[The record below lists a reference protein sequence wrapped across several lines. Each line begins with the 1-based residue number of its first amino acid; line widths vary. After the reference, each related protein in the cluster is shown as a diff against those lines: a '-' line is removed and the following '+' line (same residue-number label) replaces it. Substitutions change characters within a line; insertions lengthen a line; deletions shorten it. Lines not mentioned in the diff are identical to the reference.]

1 MLQQIFNEVTP
12 VLATVISAIL
22 IVIIKKVGDAAVD
35 YISEKKKYVIANTT
49 QQERDNLISIGKC
62 VWNIVEEHF
71 RLSDTVTEFAETKID
86 MFNRLLLKK
95 VPGLTQAQID
105 SVRQAI
111 AGEVNKGKEVIV
123 TDEVLAN
130 TNLKLQQE
138 NASLTVE
145 NADLKKQ
152 LEQIQTLVT
161 GKAKEPTT

>member
-105 SVRQAI
+105 SVR
-111 AGEVNKGKEVIV
+111 
-123 TDEVLAN
+123 
-130 TNLKLQQE
+130 
-138 NASLTVE
+138 
-145 NADLKKQ
+145 
-152 LEQIQTLVT
+152 
-161 GKAKEPTT
+161 